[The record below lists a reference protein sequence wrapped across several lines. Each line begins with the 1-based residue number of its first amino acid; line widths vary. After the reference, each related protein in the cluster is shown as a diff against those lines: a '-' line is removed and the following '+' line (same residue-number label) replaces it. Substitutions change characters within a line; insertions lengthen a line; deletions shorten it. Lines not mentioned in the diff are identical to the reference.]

1 MKTSMM
7 RLNANR
13 TAPESVDGDVIRGC
27 SIVTAAEALGH
38 GVMLDTSFVKDCYEQ
53 ASKLKMGLKSRF
65 GHPSM
70 CNEALG
76 TYLGRF
82 KNFRL
87 SADGTQ
93 LFGDLHIAESSRK
106 SPHGDIGGYVAQL
119 AKDDPDA
126 FGTSI
131 VFSVGGYY
139 MLDED
144 GEKYDVGP
152 DEVGE
157 DDMPFVKL
165 GKLHDCDFVDEPAA
179 NPNGL
184 FASASVSGTLDKF
197 FSAHPEVKE
206 ILENNKN
213 VVDIIELYGVNIK
226 QYLSKGHTMENPEDT
241 IIEETELN
249 SDIEDTD
256 CLDSQEIEE
265 VELEADEEVEEETI
279 EEMSASDYRDLVK
292 MFGIEIADKVFASA
306 NPFNDAVALQNDALI
321 VANKALSE
329 KIGGLEAKIL
339 ELNKVIAESE
349 SDGVSFQGEPGKPE
363 LKGRAR
369 VIAALKLNN

>member
-1 MKTSMM
+1 
-7 RLNANR
+7 
-13 TAPESVDGDVIRGC
+13 
-27 SIVTAAEALGH
+27 
-38 GVMLDTSFVKDCYEQ
+38 
-53 ASKLKMGLKSRF
+53 
-65 GHPSM
+65 
-70 CNEALG
+70 
-76 TYLGRF
+76 
-82 KNFRL
+82 
-87 SADGTQ
+87 
-93 LFGDLHIAESSRK
+93 
-106 SPHGDIGGYVAQL
+106 
-119 AKDDPDA
+119 
-126 FGTSI
+126 
-131 VFSVGGYY
+131 
-139 MLDED
+139 
-144 GEKYDVGP
+144 
-152 DEVGE
+152 
-157 DDMPFVKL
+157 
-165 GKLHDCDFVDEPAA
+165 
-179 NPNGL
+179 
-184 FASASVSGTLDKF
+184 
-197 FSAHPEVKE
+197 
-206 ILENNKN
+206 
-213 VVDIIELYGVNIK
+213 
-226 QYLSKGHTMENPEDT
+226 MENPEDT